1 MLTGVNLSETK
12 PLHSITAREEDAGVG
27 SLLYSWI
34 NRLYSWIKP
43 DKLCCFCLDRSGKW
57 IHFTFRQ
64 LERNLKLAA
73 KDFPLDWSITHH
85 GDTYSMACSLREMQ
99 ISSDYQLV
107 ARSES
112 LKWPQL
118 LFFFFKFT
126 TFFTWNIASIFSKSK
141 TRGFWIILSRLYV
154 YNIAFSTYF
163 FSIFC
168 LCEIFLLFSISL
180 ASQMAVITT
189 MKGYESKV

>member
-43 DKLCCFCLDRSGKW
+43 DKLCCFYFDGSGKW

-73 KDFPLDWSITHH
+73 KDFPLDWSITNHS
-85 GDTYSMACSLREMQ
+85 DTYSTDCSLKEMQ
-99 ISSDYQLV
+99 SSSDYRLV

-112 LKWPQL
+112 LEWPNFFY
-118 LFFFFKFT
+118 LFF
-126 TFFTWNIASIFSKSK
+126 IY
-141 TRGFWIILSRLYV
+141 LPP
-154 YNIAFSTYF
+154 
-163 FSIFC
+163 
-168 LCEIFLLFSISL
+168 FLLEILPVSLHKAKQGASESIYPCYTF
-180 ASQMAVITT
+180 IT
-189 MKGYESKV
+189 

>member
-43 DKLCCFCLDRSGKW
+43 DKLCCFCLDGSGKW

-85 GDTYSMACSLREMQ
+85 GDTYSMASSLREVQ

-118 LFFFFKFT
+118 F
-126 TFFTWNIASIFSKSK
+126 
-141 TRGFWIILSRLYV
+141 
-154 YNIAFSTYF
+154 
-163 FSIFC
+163 
-168 LCEIFLLFSISL
+168 IFLNLLLFLLEILPVSFHKAKQG
-180 ASQMAVITT
+180 AS
-189 MKGYESKV
+189 ESFYPSYMFII

>member
-43 DKLCCFCLDRSGKW
+43 DKLCCFCLDGSGKW

-85 GDTYSMACSLREMQ
+85 GDTYSMACSLSADFVRLSA
-99 ISSDYQLV
+99 SS
-107 ARSES
+107 S
-112 LKWPQL
+112 LWKSQMTPIII
-118 LFFFFKFT
+118 FFL
-126 TFFTWNIASIFSKSK
+126 I
-141 TRGFWIILSRLYV
+141 Y
-154 YNIAFSTYF
+154 YF
-163 FSIFC
+163 FYLKYCQC
-168 LCEIFLLFSISL
+168 LFKKQNKGLLNHFMPAICL
-180 ASQMAVITT
+180 
-189 MKGYESKV
+189 

>member
-43 DKLCCFCLDRSGKW
+43 DKLCSFYLDGSGKW

-99 ISSDYQLV
+99 ISSDYQPV

-112 LKWPQL
+112 LKWAQ
-118 LFFFFKFT
+118 FFSFFKFT
-126 TFFTWNIASIFSKSK
+126 TFLLELLPVSFHKAKQGTSELFYPCYM
-141 TRGFWIILSRLYV
+141 FII
-154 YNIAFSTYF
+154 
-163 FSIFC
+163 
-168 LCEIFLLFSISL
+168 
-180 ASQMAVITT
+180 
-189 MKGYESKV
+189 